1 MLWAA
6 PPSQGVFPTRSC
18 KFVSGNGEFS
28 WILSNLFWP
37 TSYYEWC
44 EMDEGNYPQLFML
57 APYCNSSR
65 CIMYDANSHAACDG
79 PLVGAYL
86 PPHSMVLCL
95 RIFTSK
101 NMLACSIVVSITII
115 MTKFTAHLSKYP
127 KKTNLMVDHSI
138 PIKNKNMI
146 QAVIYAYRNQR
157 FLDILVFI
165 IFIII
170 II

>member
-6 PPSQGVFPTRSC
+6 PPSHFFCNNLLFGVFHPASL
-18 KFVSGNGEFS
+18 SHEFCPKTF
-28 WILSNLFWP
+28 FWP

-65 CIMYDANSHAACDG
+65 CIMYDGNSHAACDG
-79 PLVGAYL
+79 PVVGAYL
-86 PPHSMVLCL
+86 ALHSMFLCL

-127 KKTNLMVDHSI
+127 KISKIDGWSYSI

-157 FLDILVFI
+157 FFGYIMI
-165 IFIII
+165 Y
-170 II
+170 